1 MLTRPFGYL
10 AQSIRAAGQL
20 GGTRV
25 NDNDG
30 TLEQQIAQLEGI
42 AEMMRTDL
50 KEAQAML
57 LVNSGDKKLK
67 RQVAAIEWIKSGVLK
82 KLERL
87 RRQHR
92 AISVAARR
100 ASLKIIPPD
109 HD

>member
-1 MLTRPFGYL
+1 MGNLVDGRCC
-10 AQSIRAAGQL
+10 
-20 GGTRV
+20 RV
-25 NDNDG
+25 RDPMNDNDG

-57 LVNSGDKKLK
+57 LVNAGDKEVA
-67 RQVAAIEWIKSGVLK
+67 RQVAAMEWIKSGILK

-109 HD
+109 DD

>member
-1 MLTRPFGYL
+1 
-10 AQSIRAAGQL
+10 
-20 GGTRV
+20 V

-57 LVNSGDKKLK
+57 LVNAGDKKLV
-67 RQVAAIEWIKSGVLK
+67 RQIAAIEWIKSGVLK

-100 ASLKIIPPD
+100 TSLKIIPPD
-109 HD
+109 YD

>member
-57 LVNSGDKKLK
+57 LVNAGDKKLV

-87 RRQHR
+87 RHTELFPSRQDG
-92 AISVAARR
+92 
-100 ASLKIIPPD
+100 LL
-109 HD
+109 

>member
-1 MLTRPFGYL
+1 M
-10 AQSIRAAGQL
+10 
-20 GGTRV
+20 
-25 NDNDG
+25 NDNHG
-30 TLEQQIAQLEGI
+30 TLQQQIAQLEGI

-57 LVNSGDKKLK
+57 LVNAGDQKLK
-67 RQVAAIEWIKSGVLK
+67 RQVAAIEWIKSGVSK

-100 ASLKIIPPD
+100 ASLRIIPPD
-109 HD
+109 HN